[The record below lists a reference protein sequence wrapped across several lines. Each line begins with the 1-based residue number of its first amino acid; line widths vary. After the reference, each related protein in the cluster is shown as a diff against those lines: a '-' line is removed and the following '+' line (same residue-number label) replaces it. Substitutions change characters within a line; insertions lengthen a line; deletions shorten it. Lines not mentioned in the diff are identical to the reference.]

1 MAILRIFARFAYVP
15 TLAIGL
21 NIVAVWLVSRGF
33 SYAWTGLL
41 FAVAIGLSLLM
52 EGVLPYEAAWN
63 YSHADAGKDLTH
75 GVIYEVA
82 NIAAI
87 FLLPFVTA
95 FASWQGIWPSA
106 LPIGI

>member
-1 MAILRIFARFAYVP
+1 WLINPAIRITDPKTEHLMAILRIFARFAYVP

-63 YSHADAGKDLTH
+63 YSHAFGGSTRSIMACSGS
-75 GVIYEVA
+75 
-82 NIAAI
+82 
-87 FLLPFVTA
+87 TA
-95 FASWQGIWPSA
+95 SMV
-106 LPIGI
+106 